1 MVAQA
6 RLEPAAAAVQYPAR
20 STREEAA
27 QAPALPAE
35 QEQVLAQVSA
45 RAPSVQRRRLA
56 PRLAQEP
63 AAAAEVSPAWP
74 AESASWKK
82 PSCIACSGC
91 SPSSVKLNRPKILIS
106 THCPGG

>member
-6 RLEPAAAAVQYPAR
+6 RLEPAAAAEQCPAR
-20 STREEAA
+20 STQEEA

-35 QEQVLAQVSA
+35 PEQVLAQVSA

>member
-1 MVAQA
+1 MVAQE
-6 RLEPAAAAVQYPAR
+6 RLEPASAAEQGPAR
-20 STREEAA
+20 STQEEA
-27 QAPALPAE
+27 QSPARPAE

-91 SPSSVKLNRPKILIS
+91 SPSSVKRNRPKILIS